1 MAKLYV
7 PDGAW
12 LVCSNGMKKQQI
24 KVTSQSKV
32 TIAGGYLKATVDD
45 RPGGN
50 FMCGKMIVAG
60 AIIGAVAGIALV
72 AGSIVSGGALAVAAI
87 AAAGAAAGAGIS
99 LIPSICGMLLHD
111 WTPFD
116 TNVLTVGKHPLL
128 ENSQIPCRLGGNVMI
143 LFSEKAADEFT
154 DITIGRT
161 AINTVGVIALSYLL
175 YPALAAIGTSGSTA
189 IGTFAKFGWKA
200 GLNYVG
206 GAVLATGTAYA
217 VGWGID
223 QAKGGIYSVV
233 PTGDGNTVKTY
244 VDGFET
250 DPDKIVGNYRIANAA
265 GDKALYEHTND
276 VGGALGVGKDA
287 VGNRTSTYYEQTTTQ
302 SVRLDDIEERG
313 ATQTSSVNRIDGA
326 IAGRN
331 SQVGPTYRVVT
342 GSDYGGRYQIIEE
355 NQFTQNS
362 QYVKNNLSLKGSAAL
377 AGTAGIG
384 ALKDNFG
391 RPGFDPSK
399 GGAKGGVQGGGFY
412 MGLLQDAYKGIT
424 NFLLKGQADDL
435 IEALQNE
442 EAAARAKT
450 TVLAGKD

>member
-87 AAAGAAAGAGIS
+87 AAAGAAAGAGVS

-154 DITIGRT
+154 DITMGRT
-161 AINTVGVIALSYLL
+161 AIDTVGVIALSYLM
-175 YPALAAIGTSGSTA
+175 YPALAALGTSGSTA

-206 GAVLATGTAYA
+206 GAILATGTAYA
-217 VGWGID
+217 VGWSID
-223 QAKGGIYSVV
+223 LAKGGIYSVI
-233 PTGDGNTVKTY
+233 PTGDGNTVKNY
-244 VDGFET
+244 VDGFES
-250 DPDKIVGNYRIANAA
+250 DPEKLVENQKLANGDGN
-265 GDKALYEHTND
+265 KALYEHTND
-276 VGGALGVGKDA
+276 IGGANGPGRETI
-287 VGNRTSTYYEQTTTQ
+287 GNRTSQYSVTERST
-302 SVRLDDIEERG
+302 SVRLDDIEEHG
-313 ATQTSSVNRIDGA
+313 PTTSDQSGRIQGA
-326 IAGRN
+326 IEGRN
-331 SQVGPTYRVVT
+331 PTHTQNTNVI
-342 GSDYGGRYQIIEE
+342 DQDFGGRYQEVE
-355 NQFTQNS
+355 RTSVTTNS
-362 QYVKNNLSLKGSAAL
+362 QYSPLSRAEIPSTIGNTVKNTYLDQKGLPTFSKNE
-377 AGTAGIG
+377 G
-384 ALKDNFG
+384 
-391 RPGFDPSK
+391 PK
-399 GGAKGGVQGGGFY
+399 GGGIV

-424 NFLLKGQADDL
+424 NFVLKGQAEDL
-435 IEALQNE
+435 IQALQNE
-442 EAAARAKT
+442 EATARAKIN
-450 TVLAGKD
+450 VLAGKD

>member
-24 KVTSQSKV
+24 KVTSQGKV

-60 AIIGAVAGIALV
+60 AIIGAVAGLALV
-72 AGSIVSGGALAVAAI
+72 AGSILSGGALAVAAV

-99 LIPSICGMLLHD
+99 LIPSICGMLLHS
-111 WTPFD
+111 WAPFD

-143 LFSEKAADEFT
+143 LYSEKAADEFT

-161 AINTVGVIALSYLL
+161 IINTVGVIALSYIL
-175 YPALAAIGTSGSTA
+175 YPALAAIGTTA
-189 IGTFAKFGWKA
+189 VTAKATIATFGWSA
-200 GLNYVG
+200 GLNYLG
-206 GAVLATGTAYA
+206 GAVLATGTAYG

-223 QAKGGIYSVV
+223 QAKGGIYSFI
-233 PTGDGNTVKTY
+233 PTGDGNSVKTY

-250 DPDKIVGNYRIANAA
+250 DPEKIVGNYRIANSS
-265 GDKALYEHTND
+265 GDKAIYEHTND
-276 VGGALGVGKDA
+276 VGGATGVGKEVIGD
-287 VGNRTSTYYEQTTTQ
+287 RTSTYYEQTTSQ

-313 ATQTSSVNRIDGA
+313 PVQTSTGNRIEGA
-326 IAGRN
+326 IPGRN
-331 SQVGPTYRVVT
+331 PNVGDPYRIVT
-342 GSDYGGRYQIIEE
+342 GSDYGGRYQVIEE
-355 NQFTQNS
+355 NQFTSNS
-362 QYVKNNLSLKGSAAL
+362 QYVKNDLSLKGSGNIATSSGL
-377 AGTAGIG
+377 G

-391 RPGFDPSK
+391 KPGFDPT
-399 GGAKGGVQGGGFY
+399 KGGVKGGIQGGGFY
-412 MGLLQDAYKGIT
+412 MGLLQDTYKGIT

-435 IEALQNE
+435 IRTLQNE
-442 EAAARAKT
+442 EAAARAKI